1 MSVKCPLFIQFVF
14 TQIQSSQDDSNMGV
28 ALETFALLGSSPKL
42 RPLILS
48 ERNQADMVLG
58 KLWQLVIH
66 SQSDSQVKAMNVLSA
81 IFSCD
86 DGGEMLNSDWFNLC
100 PSKTPLSVVMAILN
114 KPFIDLQLASLKL
127 IKSVSSW
134 QWGQKNINDT
144 PGLVE
149 LLLDRKSVSDPNGL
163 ELKFQ
168 IISLL
173 ANSSTTESVFGS
185 PIFLKFTEYQR
196 EGVLYISGGALSVA
210 TDEL

>member
-1 MSVKCPLFIQFVF
+1 M
-14 TQIQSSQDDSNMGV
+14 
-28 ALETFALLGSSPKL
+28 ETFMLLGSSSKL

-48 ERNQADMVLG
+48 ERNQAERVLV

-86 DGGEMLNSDWFNLC
+86 GGGEMLNSDWFDLC
-100 PSKTPLSVVMAILN
+100 PSQTPLSVVTAILN
-114 KPFIDLQLASLKL
+114 KPFVDLQHACLKL

-134 QWGQKNINDT
+134 QWGQRQINDT

-149 LLLDRKSVSDPNGL
+149 LLLDRKSVSDPKGL

-168 IISLL
+168 IISTL
-173 ANSSTTESVFGS
+173 ADSATAESIFGS
-185 PIFLKFTEYQR
+185 PIFLKFKEYQR
-196 EGVLYISGGALSVA
+196 EGVLYITSGALSVA